1 MQEMTLVRWIGELQ
15 AIAQNGLTFCKD
27 PYDQKRY
34 LAIRKIAAE
43 IAAHSSGLENTYIND
58 LFASCSGY
66 LTPKL
71 DVRAAV
77 FQQDSVLLVKETMDG
92 LWALPGGWIDVN
104 DSPSEAVVREVLEET
119 GYLTRAVKLLALYD
133 SHKHAHPPRLPHA
146 HKCFFLCDIISG
158 EPRNSIETS
167 AIAFFKEDQLP
178 NLSLPRVTYQ
188 QIHRIFEHYKHRE
201 WPTDFD

>member
-1 MQEMTLVRWIGELQ
+1 MDGTTIVKWIGELQ

-27 PYDQKRY
+27 PYDKKRY

-43 IAAHSSGLENTYIND
+43 IAAHCSELDCIHIND
-58 LFASCSGY
+58 LFSSITGY

-77 FQQDSVLLVKETMDG
+77 FQSTKILLVKETMDG

-104 DSPSEAVVREVLEET
+104 DSPSEAVVREVWEET
-119 GYLTRAVKLLALYD
+119 GYHTRAVKLLALYD
-133 SHKHAHPPRLPHA
+133 SHKHDHPPRLPHA

-158 EPRNSIETS
+158 KPRNSIETS
-167 AIAFFKEDQLP
+167 EVAFFEEDKLP
-178 NLSLPRVTYQ
+178 QLSLPRVTHK
-188 QIHRIFEHYKHRE
+188 QIHRLFAHYKHKA